1 VSLGPASNFIDTHGR
16 VRIWILI
23 AQRVPILS
31 IALSNQGDHF
41 YQADLA
47 RRQVTNFVWARLV
60 VLIAVASVWV
70 WSILHRLVHV
80 NALSVPAVALVRR
93 LADVHEWSCL
103 LQSVRLRLSRNLE
116 LFSGLLGRLELRF
129 KGVIVGIFCTI
140 DISVLNLYNNTA
152 RTFSARVK
160 FEGGGSLVVPDTHLW
175 PFLWVTGFRWE
186 WIFLGRAWSR
196 LLAIIIVELYV
207 IQFWIR
213 WGSRARCLVA
223 LLTIVH
229 CAINSVWKYLFIIEQ
244 TKRLS

>member
-1 VSLGPASNFIDTHGR
+1 MTLGPASNFIDTHGR

-116 LFSGLLGRLELRF
+116 LFSGLLGGSNF
-129 KGVIVGIFCTI
+129 ASKGSSSESSALS
-140 DISVLNLYNNTA
+140 ISAFWTYIIT
-152 RTFSARVK
+152 RP
-160 FEGGGSLVVPDTHLW
+160 E
-175 PFLWVTGFRWE
+175 PFL
-186 WIFLGRAWSR
+186 LGSSSKEA
-196 LLAIIIVELYV
+196 
-207 IQFWIR
+207 
-213 WGSRARCLVA
+213 A
-223 LLTIVH
+223 L
-229 CAINSVWKYLFIIEQ
+229 S
-244 TKRLS
+244 